1 MAGHLR
7 FSRSRSEVIMKLPKK
22 KSSLVFAIIG
32 AILGLI
38 LIMNFFLFR
47 GIRTE
52 DIQRMLAEFGPW
64 APVVYLI
71 LFTIVPLTFFPDS
84 ILAMAGGIA
93 FGVKNGFILALAGAI
108 LGSSLAFFLTRTFGR
123 KYLKKY
129 LEKKEGVHTLSK
141 QIERKGFL
149 VILLL
154 RLTPIPFDIIS
165 YAAGLSG
172 VKYRD
177 FWFATVLG
185 AIPTMFSYVNF
196 GDKITAIGSQD
207 FYLSIG
213 LIALLLLIGIFIRR
227 KVNFDEIG
235 NQK

>member
-1 MAGHLR
+1 
-7 FSRSRSEVIMKLPKK
+7 MKLPKK
-22 KSSLVFAIIG
+22 KSTLVFGIIG
-32 AILGLI
+32 TVLALI
-38 LIMNFFLFR
+38 LLSNIFLFR

-52 DIQRMLAEFGPW
+52 DIQRVLAEFGPW

-84 ILAMAGGIA
+84 VLAMAGGIA
-93 FGVKNGFILALAGAI
+93 FGVKNGFLLALAGAI

-129 LEKKEGVHTLSK
+129 LEKKEGVATLSK

-165 YAAGLSG
+165 YAAGLSS
-172 VKYRD
+172 VQYRD
-177 FWFATVLG
+177 FFLATVMG
-185 AIPTMFSYVNF
+185 AVPAMFSYVNF
-196 GDKITAIGSQD
+196 GDKITAAGSQD

-213 LIALLLLIGIFIRR
+213 LLVLLFLIGILIRH

-235 NQK
+235 KGKETE

>member
-1 MAGHLR
+1 MR
-7 FSRSRSEVIMKLPKK
+7 LPKK
-22 KSSLVFAIIG
+22 KSTLVFGIIG
-32 AILGLI
+32 AVLALI
-38 LIMNFFLFR
+38 LLSNIFLFR
-47 GIRTE
+47 GFRTE
-52 DIQRMLAEFGPW
+52 DIQRVLAEFGPW

-93 FGVKNGFILALAGAI
+93 FGVKNGFLLALAGAI

-129 LEKKEGVHTLSK
+129 LEKKEGVSTLSE
-141 QIERKGFL
+141 QIERKGFI

-165 YAAGLSG
+165 YAAGLSS
-172 VKYRD
+172 VQYRD
-177 FWFATVLG
+177 FFAATLLG
-185 AIPTMFSYVNF
+185 AIPAMFSYVNF
-196 GDKITAIGSQD
+196 GDKITAVGSQD

-213 LIALLLLIGIFIRR
+213 LMALLLLIGVIIRR
-227 KVNFDEIG
+227 KIDFNKIG
-235 NQK
+235 NKKT

>member
-1 MAGHLR
+1 MR
-7 FSRSRSEVIMKLPKK
+7 LPKK
-22 KSSLVFAIIG
+22 KSTLVFGIIG
-32 AILGLI
+32 AVLGLI
-38 LIMNFFLFR
+38 LLSNIFLFR

-52 DIQRMLAEFGPW
+52 DIQRMLAVFGPW

-93 FGVKNGFILALAGAI
+93 FGVKNGFLLALAGAI

-129 LEKKEGVHTLSK
+129 LEQKEGVSTLSK
-141 QIERKGFL
+141 QIERKGFV

-165 YAAGLSG
+165 YAAGLSS
-172 VKYRD
+172 VQYRD
-177 FWFATVLG
+177 FFFATVLG
-185 AIPTMFSYVNF
+185 AIPAMFSYVNF
-196 GDKITAIGSQD
+196 GDKITAVGSRD

-213 LIALLLLIGIFIRR
+213 LLALLFLIGFAIRK
-227 KVNFDEIG
+227 KVDFNKIG
-235 NQK
+235 NKKT